1 LSHGLLFSVSILVF
15 KLIGLDISLKNIPFI
30 SGGESTDKFQTIH
43 IEGQCKSLIKLN
55 IKKKKKK
62 KSFFLSLKKK
72 KNKIFFYK

>member
-62 KSFFLSLKKK
+62 KSC
-72 KNKIFFYK
+72 I